1 MQSLL
6 TNASINYLH
15 HRSVLGSLASCFNL
29 LCTFTI
35 IRSFGDMNK
44 SLGEYGTFWFYMCW
58 CIVGMF
64 FVYFFLPETKGKSLD
79 DIERMFANKKKQT
92 LYATYAHPTIGV
104 AEKAEPAPMK
114 PFLQL
119 KKESRHTWTMA
130 MIWKRKKTTMEK
142 SYPLHSSYGKI
153 WCAWL

>member
-1 MQSLL
+1 MQSLVI
-6 TNASINYLH
+6 NAIINYLH
-15 HRSVLGSLASCFNL
+15 RRSVLGSLAW
-29 LCTFTI
+29 
-35 IRSFGDMNK
+35 DMNK
-44 SLGEYGTFWFYMCW
+44 SLGEYATFWFYMCW

-64 FVYFFLPETKGKSLD
+64 LIYFFWPETKGKSLD
-79 DIERMFANKKKQT
+79 DIERMFENKKKT
-92 LYATYAHPTIGV
+92 NTVPYAIYANPTIGV

>member
-1 MQSLL
+1 
-6 TNASINYLH
+6 
-15 HRSVLGSLASCFNL
+15 
-29 LCTFTI
+29 
-35 IRSFGDMNK
+35 MNK

-104 AEKAEPAPMK
+104 AEKADVFASAEAIPPT
-114 PFLQL
+114 
-119 KKESRHTWTMA
+119 EE
-130 MIWKRKKTTMEK
+130 RKSSHMNDGYDLEEEENNNGEVVPT
-142 SYPLHSSYGKI
+142 PL
-153 WCAWL
+153 